1 MLQTLFGTSENWGG
15 PPRLE
20 RVAHDVRR
28 DSRYVIFFLEIAG
41 ELCIVILRR
50 KKQSVRY
57 ERGISKLCS
66 VE

>member
-28 DSRYVIFFLEIAG
+28 DSRYVIFFSRN
-41 ELCIVILRR
+41 RR
-50 KKQSVRY
+50 RTMHRYIKKEKTV
-57 ERGISKLCS
+57 GTL
-66 VE
+66 